1 MMLKRSLIAALAG
14 LAMLSVHA
22 EQAETFSGYAVHYN
36 AFSTDMLDPG
46 VASAYHIQRSKNR
59 ALLNISVLKKVMGT
73 SGTPVAA
80 QVSASA
86 TNLAQ
91 QFREIPLHQVKDG
104 EAIYYLGEFR
114 INNEETLKFTIHV
127 TPAEGDPD
135 HEFSF
140 TQQFFTD

>member
-1 MMLKRSLIAALAG
+1 MLRRVLIATITG
-14 LAMLSVHA
+14 LLMINAQA

-36 AFSTDMLDPG
+36 AFATDMLDPT
-46 VASAYHIQRSKNR
+46 VARSYHIQRSKNR

-73 SGTPVAA
+73 SGTPIKA

-86 TNLAQ
+86 TNLIQ
-91 QFREIPLHQVKDG
+91 QFREIPVHEVRDG

-114 INNEETLKFTIHV
+114 ISNEETLKFTIDV
-127 TPAEGDPD
+127 TPAGGPK
-135 HEFSF
+135 HTFSF